1 MFATVAALVFAL
13 GFALAIGVIAWM
25 FTHYSEKIVA
35 ALLVEPMPQTV
46 RVYHVSI
53 TRRRATPANA
63 TRPSPMRTAL
73 AA

>member
-1 MFATVAALVFAL
+1 MFATVAAIVFAS

-25 FTHYSEKIVA
+25 FTHYRDKIVA

-46 RVYHVSI
+46 RVYHVNI
-53 TRRRATPANA
+53 TRRRANPAGA
-63 TRPSPMRTAL
+63 TRPHPTRTAL

>member
-1 MFATVAALVFAL
+1 MFATIAAFVFAS
-13 GFALAIGVIAWM
+13 GFALAVGVIAWM
-25 FTHYSEKIVA
+25 LTHYRDKMVA

-46 RVYHVSI
+46 RVYHVNI
-53 TRRRATPANA
+53 TRRRAQPVGA